1 MIVVVLLFLFLMA
14 LGIPIA
20 FVLGLGSTSY
30 ILLTAKTQLAMLV
43 AQRMVAGVNNFV
55 LLSIPFFL
63 LAGDLMKSSGITKG
77 IVRLCDLVVGWLYG
91 ALAHI
96 AIAASIFFAGI
107 TGAAVA
113 DAASIGSILIPA
125 MKEQGYDVDFAG
137 AVVAAASVIGPI
149 IPPSIIAVVYGV
161 TTGVS
166 IGGLF
171 VAGFVPGILMGLGLM
186 VYCYFMARR
195 HHYPRRTKPVTLRDI
210 LEALRESIWAIL
222 MPVILMAGILS
233 GVFTVTEA
241 AAVTVVYGLVV
252 GIVRRTLTWSDIW
265 QALQKAAVA
274 SSVVLLIIAGA
285 NSLGWV
291 LTYERVPQIVA
302 QGLVSLVHSKAGLLL
317 LVNIILLITGM
328 LMETSAAILLLAPL
342 LAPIAVSMG
351 IDPLHFGIIFV
362 VNLAIGVVT
371 PPLGVS
377 LYVTVGLTRRPLEV
391 ISKAILPMVAIEVAV
406 LLFIT
411 YAPSV
416 TLFLPRVLGY

>member
-1 MIVVVLLFLFLMA
+1 MIVVVLLFLLLMA

-30 ILLTAKTQLAMLV
+30 ILLTGKTQLAMLV

-166 IGGLF
+166 IGALF

-186 VYCYFMARR
+186 AYCYFMARR

-252 GIVRRTLTWSDIW
+252 GIIRRTLTWSDIW

-291 LTYERVPQIVA
+291 LTYERVPQLVA
-302 QGLVSLVHSKAGLLL
+302 QGLVSLVHSKTGLLL